1 MALSNEEMDI
11 LEEVFSRNL
20 DIMDLKQCRDAL
32 YWAEGYIY
40 RLLREIAQIQQTN
53 GNAAEAAETYEE
65 LLRLEKASGLH
76 LEFIL
81 RNGKGS
87 EAEECRI

>member
-11 LEEVFSRNL
+11 LEEVFSREI
-20 DIMDLKQCRDAL
+20 DIMDLNQCRDAL

-40 RLLREIAQIQQTN
+40 RLLEEIARIHLAN
-53 GNAAEAAETYEE
+53 GNAAEAAETYKEI
-65 LLRLEKASGLH
+65 LRLEKASGLH

-81 RNGKGS
+81 RNGKGA
-87 EAEECRI
+87 EAGE

>member
-1 MALSNEEMDI
+1 MMALSNEEMYM
-11 LEEVFSRNL
+11 LEEVFSRDL

-40 RLLREIAQIQQTN
+40 RLLEEIARMQLAN
-53 GNAAEAAETYEE
+53 GNAAEAAETYKEI
-65 LLRLEKASGLH
+65 LRLEKASGLH

-81 RNGKGS
+81 RNGKGM
-87 EAEECRI
+87 EECHI

>member
-1 MALSNEEMDI
+1 MALSNEEMTI
-11 LEEVFSRNL
+11 LEELFSREL

-40 RLLREIAQIQQTN
+40 RLLEEIARIHLAS
-53 GNAAEAAETYEE
+53 GNAAEVAETYKEI
-65 LLRLEKASGLH
+65 LRLERVSGLH

-81 RNGKGS
+81 PNWKG
-87 EAEECRI
+87 AEVETL